1 MSLTIKELTEKI
13 TKIDDDITKLRNEVG
28 SERKISVLSDYKE
41 YLNDE
46 LRVLKQKN
54 RGSNG

>member
-28 SERKISVLSDYKE
+28 SERKISVLADYKE

-46 LRVLKQKN
+46 IRLLKQKN

>member
-46 LRVLKQKN
+46 IRVLKQKN